1 MHDDHYDTL
10 SEHEWEQTDK
20 IWTMLDEGHVGE
32 ARSEIDAMLIRRP
45 QHPDLK
51 IVDAA
56 VALDENSPDRALV
69 ALAGAERSADPAL
82 LFHLRAVAH
91 YERAELEA
99 AREDALRALVVQPD
113 QAETHSLL
121 AKTFELLGDTEL
133 ATDHEELAEKLDP
146 DNFPPPLDLD
156 DEAFDRL
163 VEKSLTELPA
173 EVRKHL
179 DEIPVWVEAIPRV
192 DLLTAA
198 DPPLSPDLLGLF
210 VGRDLMSRGHD
221 DVPNSPGAIYLFR
234 RNLLRACADEE
245 ELAREVRI
253 TVQHEVGHLL
263 GLDEDDLERWGLA

>member
-1 MHDDHYDTL
+1 MHDDTYETL
-10 SEHEWEQTDK
+10 SEHEWEQTDR
-20 IWTMLDEGHVGE
+20 IWTMLDEGHVAQ
-32 ARSEIDAMLIRRP
+32 ARTEIDGMLARRP
-45 QHPDLK
+45 RHPDLK

-56 VALDENSPDRALV
+56 VALDENSPDRALA
-69 ALAGAERSADPAL
+69 ALGGADRSADPAL

-91 YERAELEA
+91 YERVELAA

-121 AKTFELLGDTEL
+121 AKTLELLGDVEL
-133 ATDHEELAEKLDP
+133 AADHEELAEKLDP

-163 VEKSLTELPA
+163 VEKSVAELPA

-179 DEIPVWVEAIPRV
+179 DEIPVWVEALPRV
-192 DLLTAA
+192 EILTAA

-210 VGRDLMSRGHD
+210 VGRDLLTRGVG
-221 DVPNSPGAIYLFR
+221 DVPTSPGAIYLFR

-245 ELAREVRI
+245 ELAHEVRI

-263 GLDEDDLERWGLA
+263 GLDEDDLEAWGLA

>member
-1 MHDDHYDTL
+1 MHDDTYDTL
-10 SEHEWEQTDK
+10 SDHEWEQTDR
-20 IWTMLDEGHVGE
+20 IWTMLDEGHVTE

-56 VALDENSPDRALV
+56 VSLDENSPDRALV

-91 YERAELEA
+91 YERAELDA

-121 AKTFELLGDTEL
+121 GKTFELLGDTEL
-133 ATDHEELAEKLDP
+133 ANDHEELAEKLDP

-192 DLLTAA
+192 DLLRAA

-210 VGRDLMSRGHD
+210 VGRDLMTRGHD
-221 DVPNSPGAIYLFR
+221 DVPSSPGAIYLFR